1 MNTKQNIIDEQT
13 NVRSSLRTVIISL
26 ILLIGF
32 IAGAVMGYSKIM
44 AKIDTVDSKVDRA
57 EFKQHTYSDSLK
69 FEYLTKD
76 IKKLVVCTFGF
87 SFTLN

>member
-1 MNTKQNIIDEQT
+1 MNTKQNVIDEQT

-44 AKIDTVDSKVDRA
+44 AKIDTVDNKVDKA
-57 EFKQHTYSDSLK
+57 EFTQYKYQYSLRSEYQFKAIQHDLNK
-69 FEYLTKD
+69 IL
-76 IKKLVVCTFGF
+76 KKL
-87 SFTLN
+87 NIEE